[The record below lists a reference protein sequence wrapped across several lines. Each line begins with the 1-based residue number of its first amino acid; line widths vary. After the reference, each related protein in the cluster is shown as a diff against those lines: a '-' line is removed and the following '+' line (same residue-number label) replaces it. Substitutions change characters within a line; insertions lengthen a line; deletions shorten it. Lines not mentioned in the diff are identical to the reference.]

1 MTFTAR
7 TTIATVAVICAA
19 VTAHVALGAGEPKN
33 QRPFTG
39 AAERQTASA
48 TSPAAVTRN
57 ASGEP
62 KNEWPFTRL
71 VERQAA
77 SATSPAT
84 VTPAIAGEP
93 KNDVPFIRDASRT
106 PVLVQ
111 TGDGFDWGDAG
122 IGAAVVF
129 GLGCAGVGALA
140 VRAGTARRP
149 RATA

>member
-1 MTFTAR
+1 MTCTAR
-7 TTIATVAVICAA
+7 TTIATLAAICAA
-19 VTAHVALGAGEPKN
+19 VTAPVALGA
-33 QRPFTG
+33 
-39 AAERQTASA
+39 
-48 TSPAAVTRN
+48 
-57 ASGEP
+57 GEP

-71 VERQAA
+71 VERQTA
-77 SATSPAT
+77 SATSPAS
-84 VTPAIAGEP
+84 VAPAVAGEP
-93 KNDVPFIRDASRT
+93 KNDVPFVRDASRA
-106 PVLVQ
+106 PVLVR